1 MGKAARIGITGGI
14 GSGKST
20 VASRFAEH
28 GAAVIDSDAIAR
40 ELTGAGGAA
49 IAALRA
55 AFGDAAIDAQGA
67 MDRGAM
73 RARVLADPA
82 ERKRLEA
89 ILHPLVRARCIELA
103 AHHETRYPLVVLD
116 VPLLAE
122 AEDVRRALALDRIL
136 VVDCA
141 PERQLALALARAAM
155 PAGQIRALMA
165 AQATRGARLDLAD
178 DVIVNAGSRDAL
190 WHRVDRLWSHYCPAE
205 PL

>member
-89 ILHPLVRARCIELA
+89 ILHPRIRARCIELA
-103 AHHETRYPLVVLD
+103 AQHETRFPLVVLD